1 MEIAFKE
8 IEELATNI
16 LPEFMETFHKI
27 RAENPK
33 WSKIKIFKALF
44 KIGEKK
50 HSSLNEV
57 QDAEF
62 LELFT
67 GFLSKTNMEYSSF
80 LAYGAGCVKGMYG
93 VTISRQDFLELMK
106 PLAKVS
112 KENFGH

>member
-67 GFLSKTNMEYSSF
+67 GFLSKKYTYPAKQMN
-80 LAYGAGCVKGMYG
+80 
-93 VTISRQDFLELMK
+93 IK
-106 PLAKVS
+106 PNIAILFRFIRVL
-112 KENFGH
+112 F

>member
-1 MEIAFKE
+1 MKIAFKE

-16 LPEFMETFHKI
+16 LPEFMETFHDI

-33 WSKIKIFKALF
+33 WSKIKIFKTLF
-44 KIGEKK
+44 KIGKKK

-67 GFLSKTNMEYSSF
+67 GFL
-80 LAYGAGCVKGMYG
+80 
-93 VTISRQDFLELMK
+93 
-106 PLAKVS
+106 
-112 KENFGH
+112 